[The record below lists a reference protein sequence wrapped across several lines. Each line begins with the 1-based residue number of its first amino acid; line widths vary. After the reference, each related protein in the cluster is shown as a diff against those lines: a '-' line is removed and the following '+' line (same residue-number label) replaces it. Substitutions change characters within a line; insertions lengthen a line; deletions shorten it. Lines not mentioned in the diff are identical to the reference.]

1 MAAYIALF
9 FSLVSLILMIV
20 ILIRFKKLFSTD
32 AIIEKT
38 KAQMNRV
45 IMDVNNN
52 ANRDLELI
60 NESSRRLRA
69 LLNEADKKMENF
81 REATQLLRNTIAEA
95 EKLNTGKVRRA
106 EFVENERFSDIKP
119 VGQKTKKKSTIDP
132 DASFKVNNGA
142 AFQGSLFDDEDEN
155 SILKDETVVTKD
167 GAAYKEVPLINTKVY
182 DERPETS
189 FSSSG
194 SSAASAMSANS
205 ENQNKNPD
213 FSYPPKNPVFY
224 TAQTQNKD
232 PSLKDKVEK
241 LFNQGMQVDAIAD
254 ELSCPVSEVQFIIDM
269 L

>member
-95 EKLNTGKVRRA
+95 EKLNSGRGRRS
-106 EFVENERFSDIKP
+106 EFVENEGFSEIKP
-119 VGQKTKKKSTIDP
+119 VGQKAKKKAAIDP
-132 DASFKVNNGA
+132 DAAFKVNSGA
-142 AFQGSLFDDEDEN
+142 AFQGSLFDETEEQ
-155 SILKDETVVTKD
+155 SILKDETLVTKD

-182 DERPETS
+182 DEKPGLAAGAGRE
-189 FSSSG
+189 
-194 SSAASAMSANS
+194 SSAADAAG
-205 ENQNKNPD
+205 KPKAD

-232 PSLKDKVEK
+232 NSLKDKVEK
-241 LFNQGMQVDAIAD
+241 LFNQGMQIDAIAE
-254 ELSCPVSEVQFIIDM
+254 ELSCPASEVQFIIDM

>member
-9 FSLVSLILMIV
+9 ISLVSLILMIV
-20 ILIRFKKLFSTD
+20 LIVRFKKLFSTD

-81 REATQLLRNTIAEA
+81 REATQLLRDTIAEA
-95 EKLNTGKVRRA
+95 EKLNTGKIRRT
-106 EFVENERFSDIKP
+106 EFVENERFSEIKP
-119 VGQKTKKKSTIDP
+119 VGQKTKKKTSIDP
-132 DASFKVNNGA
+132 DASFKVNTGN
-142 AFQGSLFDDEDEN
+142 AFQGSLFDDAEEN
-155 SILKDETVVTKD
+155 SFLKDETVVRAD
-167 GAAYKEVPLINTKVY
+167 GAAYKEVPLLNTKVY
-182 DERPETS
+182 DEKPDFTEAPESETQNR
-189 FSSSG
+189 
-194 SSAASAMSANS
+194 NS
-205 ENQNKNPD
+205 D

-224 TAQTQNKD
+224 TAPAQKKENI
-232 PSLKDKVEK
+232 LKEKVEK
-241 LFNQGMQVDAIAD
+241 LFKQGMQVDDIAD